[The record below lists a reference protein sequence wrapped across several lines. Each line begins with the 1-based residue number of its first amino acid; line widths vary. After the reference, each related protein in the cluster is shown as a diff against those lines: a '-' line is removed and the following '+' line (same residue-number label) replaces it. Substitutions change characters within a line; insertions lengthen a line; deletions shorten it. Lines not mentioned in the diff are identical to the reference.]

1 MHLVHKGMAKETIP
15 ASLPPNL
22 IPPSKRKSLPGAV
35 PVLPAVA
42 LGGGPGSGRNTP
54 VMRSDSPALK
64 VYQEKLFQ
72 ITFSKFYN
80 RKMIPRNKLKMS
92 LKKGNQN
99 IMFKSTKKQ

>member
-35 PVLPAVA
+35 PVLPGMA
-42 LGGGPGSGRNTP
+42 LGGGTGSGRNTP

-64 VYQEKLFQ
+64 VYQEKLFKR
-72 ITFSKFYN
+72 ICSKFHN
-80 RKMIPRNKLKMS
+80 PKMILNRDFPM
-92 LKKGNQN
+92 QN
-99 IMFKSTKKQ
+99 CIEWIS